1 MKFNKRPSQLAI
13 ILSAHLSLFSAAAV
27 ADIVLTDS
35 SMHIPHLIV
44 GDEVYA
50 FNLDSV
56 DAGNTKFQINLSTVA
71 DVTKSVNLDSIADAV
86 FDGSAIIISRLQ
98 VDETIYSVKLNL
110 IDAKDFVFEVDAGAL
125 EIVGSKSS
133 ADSIGEYYGTKIP
146 FFAAAPPQNY
156 ELFDATVR
164 LDGRL
169 EGLNHQPTAEFGA
182 GKFVFNRVYRAF
194 KHGLE
199 NGQQFGVFGSWLHS
213 YGNNSIEGGLWVN
226 PKTAGP
232 HYYPTLHMAGVG
244 DTYHACNDVQMGS
257 GLYERFL
264 GDKWLTMVQISNKV
278 LSVPG
283 VNIAFDKDQEPYEAD
298 NGIWLGSG
306 WTNLNLDHPRDF
318 KYWMSFIETYDY
330 QGPINGYMPEHFN
343 WIDPVKIA
351 NGNYAQNQENWG
363 DQFGTLA
370 TAGTSPNGSNG
381 NERVGLRALGLG
393 NDTYFYPLANL
404 PNFKEREYL
413 VQHPQ
418 SIEQVDMESYS
429 SALKLD
435 NLSETL
441 IPTTVKIIYGLYE
454 STHNQ
459 LKIVEDINGE
469 EHLSMIVP
477 SYQMGFETSLGY
489 VDWDYSTAEKEA
501 TQRSQNGYLYVR
513 KLNTKWE
520 VEDNASDDYKNH
532 PNLYQTELIEAP
544 DEIVRVPR
552 VNHQFFSYKERDT
565 SHPDFQNWDT
575 SGKTRY
581 QVELQNGSTATY
593 VWFRYIE
600 QPAIKTAQQNHP
612 ETYTDEYLNSL
623 QTHIETLHREVNE
636 NSSVNPS
643 DPVFINYR
651 GSANPDNRDPNLV
664 KIDPAQIVA
673 PPKGFELGY
682 VPVIISVYHPEE
694 YSSNGIGL
702 LQEPHG
708 QCTNAEWSDT
718 YYPDIN

>member
-1 MKFNKRPSQLAI
+1 
-13 ILSAHLSLFSAAAV
+13 
-27 ADIVLTDS
+27 
-35 SMHIPHLIV
+35 
-44 GDEVYA
+44 
-50 FNLDSV
+50 
-56 DAGNTKFQINLSTVA
+56 
-71 DVTKSVNLDSIADAV
+71 
-86 FDGSAIIISRLQ
+86 
-98 VDETIYSVKLNL
+98 
-110 IDAKDFVFEVDAGAL
+110 
-125 EIVGSKSS
+125 
-133 ADSIGEYYGTKIP
+133 
-146 FFAAAPPQNY
+146 
-156 ELFDATVR
+156 
-164 LDGRL
+164 
-169 EGLNHQPTAEFGA
+169 
-182 GKFVFNRVYRAF
+182 
-194 KHGLE
+194 
-199 NGQQFGVFGSWLHS
+199 
-213 YGNNSIEGGLWVN
+213 
-226 PKTAGP
+226 
-232 HYYPTLHMAGVG
+232 
-244 DTYHACNDVQMGS
+244 
-257 GLYERFL
+257 
-264 GDKWLTMVQISNKV
+264 
-278 LSVPG
+278 
-283 VNIAFDKDQEPYEAD
+283 
-298 NGIWLGSG
+298 
-306 WTNLNLDHPRDF
+306 
-318 KYWMSFIETYDY
+318 MSFIETYDY

-343 WIDPVKIA
+343 WIDPAKIA
-351 NGNYAQNQENWG
+351 NGNYAQNQESWG

-370 TAGTSPNGSNG
+370 TAGTSPDGHNG
-381 NERVGLRALGLG
+381 NERVGLRALRLG

>member
-1 MKFNKRPSQLAI
+1 MQFNKLSSMLAM
-13 ILSAHLSLFSAAAV
+13 LLGAHLSLFSFAAA
-27 ADIVLTDS
+27 ADVTFDGS
-35 SMHIPHLIV
+35 SVNIPHLKF
-44 GDEVYA
+44 GDEAYA
-50 FNLDSV
+50 FDFDLI
-56 DAGNTKFQINLSTVA
+56 DAENMSFQINLSTAV
-71 DVTKSVNLDSIADAV
+71 DITNSTNLDSIPDAV
-86 FDGSAIIISRLQ
+86 FDGSAIIISRLL
-98 VDETIYSVKLNL
+98 VDKTIYLLKFDL
-110 IDAKDFVFEVDAGAL
+110 IDANDYIFTVDVGAL
-125 EIVGSKSS
+125 QIVGSNSG
-133 ADSIGEYYGTKIP
+133 DDPINEYYGTKMP

-156 ELFDATVR
+156 ELFSPTVAT
-164 LDGRL
+164 DGRL
-169 EGLNHQPTAEFGA
+169 EGVYHEPTAEPGA

-199 NGQQFGVFGSWLHS
+199 SGQQFGVFGSWLHS
-213 YGNNSIEGGLWVN
+213 YGNNSVEGGLIVI

-232 HYYPTLHMAGVG
+232 HYYPTLHLAGIG

-264 GDKWLTMVQISNKV
+264 GDRWLTMVQISNTV

-306 WTNLNLDHPRDF
+306 WTYLNLDHPRDF

-343 WIDPVKIA
+343 WIDPAKIA
-351 NGNYAQNQENWG
+351 NGDYAQRQEEFG
-363 DQFGTLA
+363 DEFGTLA
-370 TAGTSPNGSNG
+370 TMGTRQNWGNG
-381 NERVGLRALGLG
+381 NERINLKALALG
-393 NDTYFYPLANL
+393 NDTYYFPAPNI

-429 SALKLD
+429 SALKLN

-441 IPTTVKIIYGLYE
+441 IPTTVKDFFNAGND
-454 STHNQ
+454 THTQ
-459 LKIVEDINGE
+459 LKLVENIDGDE
-469 EHLSMIVP
+469 YLSMIVP
-477 SYQMGFETSLGY
+477 SYQVGFESALGY
-489 VDWDYSTAEKEA
+489 VDWDYSTPELEA

-513 KLNTKWE
+513 KLEDKWE
-520 VEDNASDDYKNH
+520 VEEGASDEYKNH
-532 PNLYQTELIEAP
+532 PNLYQTEIIEAP
-544 DEIVRVPR
+544 DDIVRVPQ
-552 VNHQFFSYKERDT
+552 VNHQFFNYKERDA

-581 QVELQNGSTATY
+581 EVELQNGSTATF
-593 VWFRYIE
+593 VWYKYIE
-600 QPAIKTAQQNHP
+600 QPAVKTAQQNHP
-612 ETYTDEYLNSL
+612 ETYTDDYLNSL
-623 QTHIETLHREVNE
+623 QTYIETLHTEVNE

-651 GSANPDNRDPNLV
+651 GSSNPDNRDPNLA

-673 PPKGFELGY
+673 PPKGFEIGY

-702 LQEPHG
+702 MQEPDSA
-708 QCTNAEWSDT
+708 CTNEAWTDT
-718 YYPDIN
+718 YYPDI